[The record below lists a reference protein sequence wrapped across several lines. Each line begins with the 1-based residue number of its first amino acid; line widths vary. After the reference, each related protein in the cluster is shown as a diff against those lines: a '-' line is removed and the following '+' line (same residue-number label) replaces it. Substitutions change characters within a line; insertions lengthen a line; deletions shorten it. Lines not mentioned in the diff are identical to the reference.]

1 MEGIDE
7 LEPTRESALVDL
19 LDRILVK
26 GVILHADVIIS
37 VADIPLIGVNLRA
50 AIAGIKTML
59 DYGMMEAWD
68 AKIRRYALEHD
79 DEEGLTLFPD
89 ETLVYKSF
97 ASHWYKDTSL
107 PGTWRKG
114 YLYLTNNRL
123 VLIRKKPMT
132 TLFEVPLR
140 KVRNLSSI
148 ADMHLGKR
156 RKMLLLSF
164 ENEASEM
171 EEAKLLTD
179 SRDVGM
185 ITLFMLITSVSRY
198 TVENGVS
205 MIFTSSL

>member
-1 MEGIDE
+1 MK
-7 LEPTRESALVDL
+7 PTRPHLDRSGTLVDL
-19 LDRILVK
+19 IDRILVR
-26 GVILHADVIIS
+26 GIILHADLVIT
-37 VADIPLIGVNLRA
+37 VADIPLIGVSLKA
-50 AIAGIKTML
+50 VIAGMKTML

-89 ETLVYKSF
+89 ETLVYKTF

-107 PGTWRKG
+107 PGTWRQG

-123 VLIRKKPMT
+123 ILIRKKPMT

-140 KVRNLSSI
+140 KIRNRSYV

-164 ENEASEM
+164 ENEASEI
-171 EEAKLLTD
+171 EEAKLLTEEIEELKD
-179 SRDVGM
+179 Q
-185 ITLFMLITSVSRY
+185 IEK
-198 TVENGVS
+198 TVRNLRKVP
-205 MIFTSSL
+205 IKLPLPQ

>member
-1 MEGIDE
+1 M
-7 LEPTRESALVDL
+7 EPTREGGLVDL

-26 GVILHADVIIS
+26 GVILHADIIIS

-50 AIAGIKTML
+50 AIAGINTML

-79 DEEGLTLFPD
+79 DEEGLKLFAG
-89 ETLVYKSF
+89 ETLIYKTF

-107 PGTWRKG
+107 PGSWRQG

-140 KVRNLSSI
+140 KVRNLSDV
-148 ADMHLGKR
+148 AEMHLRKR
-156 RKMLLLSF
+156 RKVLLLSY
-164 ENEASEM
+164 ENEASKM
-171 EEAKLLTD
+171 EEAKLL
-179 SRDVGM
+179 SEE
-185 ITLFMLITSVSRY
+185 IEELKAEIEE
-198 TVENGVS
+198 TVRNLLKVPTKLPLPNKT
-205 MIFTSSL
+205 FL